1 MLKNILMVLSLFTFA
16 FAEKN
21 AVMIH
26 AHSIDISYTS
36 EDGKVKKT
44 TIARDSDLRCRKIPF
59 NAREYWDGSYASRDV
74 AEYCKKTF
82 ITAAGKLSPMKI
94 HKDIETFGELEVLE
108 FLEEMQDDKEML
120 FVDSRKS
127 SWFESVSIP
136 SAINIPF
143 IYFTERNKWI
153 EEKKEALKRFG
164 VQGDKAPYDF
174 SKAKTVLFFCNGV
187 WCRQSPQMIE
197 ALLALGYPPEKMK
210 WYRGGMQSW
219 LSVGMTSTRTAESPV
234 NDN

>member
-1 MLKNILMVLSLFTFA
+1 MLKNMLVVLSFFTLS
-16 FAEKN
+16 FAEQN
-21 AVMIH
+21 TAMIH
-26 AHSIDISYTS
+26 AHSIDISYTE

-94 HKDIETFGELEVLE
+94 HEDIETFGELEVLE
-108 FLEEMQDDKEML
+108 FLEEMQDDPQML
-120 FVDSRKS
+120 FVDSRKTQ
-127 SWFESVSIP
+127 WFKSVTIP

-143 IYFTERNKWI
+143 IYFTERDKWI

-164 VQGDKAPYDF
+164 VKGDKTPYDF
-174 SKAKTVLFFCNGV
+174 SNAKTILFFCNGV

-197 ALLALGYPPEKMK
+197 ALLELGYPPKKMK

-219 LSVGMTSTRTAESPV
+219 LSVGMTSTRTAE
-234 NDN
+234 

>member
-1 MLKNILMVLSLFTFA
+1 MLKNILVVLSLFTFA

-21 AVMIH
+21 TAMIH
-26 AHSIDISYTS
+26 AHSIDISYTA
-36 EDGKVKKT
+36 EAEKVKKT

-74 AEYCKKTF
+74 ADYCKKTF
-82 ITAAGKLSPMKI
+82 ITTAGKLSPMKI
-94 HKDIETFGELEVLE
+94 HNDIETFGELEVLE

-120 FVDSRKS
+120 FVDSRKKQ
-127 SWFESVSIP
+127 WFESVSIP

-143 IYFTERNKWI
+143 IYFTERDKWI
-153 EEKKEALKRFG
+153 EEKREALKRFG
-164 VQGDKAPYDF
+164 VKGDKTPYNF
-174 SKAKTVLFFCNGV
+174 SKAKTILFFCNGV

-234 NDN
+234 NDH

>member
-1 MLKNILMVLSLFTFA
+1 MLKNILVILSLCTLA
-16 FAEKN
+16 LAEKN
-21 AVMIH
+21 TAMIH
-26 AHSIDISYTS
+26 AHSIDISYTL

-108 FLEEMQDDKEML
+108 FLEEMQDDNEML
-120 FVDSRKS
+120 FVDSRKTQ
-127 SWFESVSIP
+127 WFESLTIP

-143 IYFTERNKWI
+143 IYFTERDKWI
-153 EEKKEALKRFG
+153 EEKKESLKRFG
-164 VQGDKAPYDF
+164 VKGDKIPYDF
-174 SKAKTVLFFCNGV
+174 SKAKTILFFCNGV

-197 ALLALGYPPEKMK
+197 ALLELGYPPEKMK

-219 LSVGMTSTRTAESPV
+219 LSVGMTSTRTAE
-234 NDN
+234 

>member
-1 MLKNILMVLSLFTFA
+1 MLKNILMVLSLFTFV

-21 AVMIH
+21 TAMLH
-26 AHSIDISYTS
+26 AHSIDISYTA

-82 ITAAGKLSPMKI
+82 ITAAGKLSPMKM

-127 SWFESVSIP
+127 SWFESVTIP

-153 EEKKEALKRFG
+153 EEKKGALKRFG

-197 ALLALGYPPEKMK
+197 ALLELG
-210 WYRGGMQSW
+210 
-219 LSVGMTSTRTAESPV
+219 
-234 NDN
+234 

>member
-1 MLKNILMVLSLFTFA
+1 MLKNILVVLSLFTFA
-16 FAEKN
+16 CADKN

-26 AHSIDISYTS
+26 AHSIDISYTL

-108 FLEEMQDDKEML
+108 FLEEMQNDKEML
-120 FVDSRKS
+120 FVDSRKTQ
-127 SWFESVSIP
+127 WFESLTIP

-143 IYFTERNKWI
+143 IYFTEREKWI
-153 EEKKEALKRFG
+153 KEKKEALKRFG
-164 VQGDKAPYDF
+164 VQGDKTPYDF
-174 SKAKTVLFFCNGV
+174 SKAKTILFFCNGV

-197 ALLALGYPPEKMK
+197 ALLELGYPPEKMK
-210 WYRGGMQSW
+210 WYRGGIQSW
-219 LSVGMTSTRTAESPV
+219 LSVGMTSTRTAE
-234 NDN
+234 

>member
-1 MLKNILMVLSLFTFA
+1 MLRNILVVLFLFTFA

-74 AEYCKKTF
+74 ADYCKKTF
-82 ITAAGKLSPMKI
+82 ITTAGKLSPMKI
-94 HKDIETFGELEVLE
+94 HNDIETFGELEVLE
-108 FLEEMQDDKEML
+108 FLEEMQYDKEML
-120 FVDSRKS
+120 FVDSRKKQ
-127 SWFESVSIP
+127 WFESVSIP

-143 IYFTERNKWI
+143 IYFTERDKWI
-153 EEKKEALKRFG
+153 EEKREALKRFG
-164 VQGDKAPYDF
+164 VKGDKTPYNF
-174 SKAKTVLFFCNGV
+174 SKAKTILFFCNGV

-234 NDN
+234 NDH

>member
-143 IYFTERNKWI
+143 IYFTERGKWI

-164 VQGDKAPYDF
+164 VKGDKAPYDF
-174 SKAKTVLFFCNGV
+174 SKAKTILFFCNGV

-197 ALLALGYPPEKMK
+197 ALLELGYPPEKMK

-219 LSVGMTSTRTAESPV
+219 LSVGMTSTRTAESLV

>member
-1 MLKNILMVLSLFTFA
+1 MLKNILIVLSLFTFA

-164 VQGDKAPYDF
+164 VQGDNAPYDF

-234 NDN
+234 NDH